1 MHEFQKFKMFLEMPF
16 MRCPLKNVLC
26 VLKLMKTIVVII
38 MGLLFKIIRINAGW
52 FRKKENLL

>member
-1 MHEFQKFKMFLEMPF
+1 
-16 MRCPLKNVLC
+16 MRCHLKNVLC
-26 VLKLMKTIVVII
+26 VLKLMKTIVVIT

>member
-16 MRCPLKNVLC
+16 MRCHLKNVLC
-26 VLKLMKTIVVII
+26 VLKLMKTIVIT